1 MTSTAKMRV
10 QILLA
15 TAAGLGLRLWFVAKY
30 PLTDTGDSSFYIDLA
45 WNWLKHGVYGF
56 TVNGQLTAVDMRVPG
71 YPAFLAAIFAFFGQS
86 THAAMVAQAV
96 LDVATCFVVAM
107 IAARMAPRESRA
119 RVALAALWLAAL
131 CPFTA
136 NYTAVI
142 LTETLVIFLTAV
154 AILALLET
162 NCGAAIGRPDD
173 GRNMAK
179 PMKWVLAGVI
189 VGFGTLVRPET
200 PLLLITGGLILL
212 ALWRRPRDWGKLVR
226 ANLLLAAG
234 LILPLLP
241 WAARNA
247 RTLHEVQFLA
257 PRYSELPGEY
267 TPLGFN
273 AWTNSWLWRFR
284 DVYTTQWNLD
294 VAEINIDDLPS
305 YAFDSPE
312 EKNRVAGLLD
322 QYNDTLTLDPQ
333 LDAQFREI
341 AAERAKRHPFREYV
355 AIPFLRSLTLWFT
368 PRVEL
373 LPVSGHLFPLREEW
387 EDDRRDFVTTLTL
400 VGINVIYMVLAL
412 AGLWLA
418 RKQPGWALLVI
429 FIVVRTLFFT
439 RIETIEP
446 RYMLEAFPAV
456 IALGAQVFVK
466 SGQLS
471 STGSG

>member
-1 MTSTAKMRV
+1 M
-10 QILLA
+10 
-15 TAAGLGLRLWFVAKY
+15 RLWFVAKY

-45 WNWLKHGVYGF
+45 WNWLKQGVYGF
-56 TVNGQLTAVDMRVPG
+56 TVNGQLTPVDMRVPG
-71 YPAFLAAIFAFFGQS
+71 YPAFLAAVFSFAGKS
-86 THAAMVAQAV
+86 THAAMVTQAA
-96 LDVATCFVVAM
+96 LDVVTCFVVAM
-107 IAARMAPRESRA
+107 VAARMAPRESRG
-119 RVALAALWLAAL
+119 RVGLAGLWLAIL

-142 LTETLVIFLTAV
+142 LTESLVIFLTAV
-154 AILALLET
+154 GILALLET
-162 NCGAAIGRPDD
+162 DCGFAIGQPSLGADFE
-173 GRNMAK
+173 K
-179 PMKWVLAGVI
+179 PMNWLLAGVV

-200 PLLLITGGLILL
+200 PLLLFAGGMALL
-212 ALWRRPRDWGKLVR
+212 VHWRRPRDWGKLIR

-247 RTLHEVQFLA
+247 RTLHEIRFLA

-312 EKNRVAGLLD
+312 ERNRVVDLLD
-322 QYNDTLTLDPQ
+322 QYNDTLTMDPQ
-333 LDAQFREI
+333 LDSQFREI
-341 AAERAKRHPFREYV
+341 ARERAKRNPFRQCVE
-355 AIPFLRSLTLWFT
+355 IPLLRSLTLWFT

-373 LPVSGHLFPLREEW
+373 LPVSGHLFPIRDEW
-387 EDDRRDFVTTLTL
+387 QDDRPDFLTTLAL
-400 VGINVIYMVLAL
+400 VAINLIYMGLAL
-412 AGLWLA
+412 GGLWLA
-418 RKQPGWALLVI
+418 RKQPGWALLVV

-456 IALGAQVFVK
+456 IALGAQVFAK
-466 SGQLS
+466 RAQLS